1 MNRKKNPLQMVAMVG
16 SMGMEVIL
24 LTFGGAWLGK
34 KLDAVWGTKPL
45 FLLLGFFLGL
55 ALGFV
60 GAGLT
65 LRAFLKE

>member
-1 MNRKKNPLQMVAMVG
+1 
-16 SMGMEVIL
+16 
-24 LTFGGAWLGK
+24 LGK

-45 FLLLGFFLGL
+45 FLLLGVFLGL